1 MLLLTGAS
9 GLLGEAVLRR
19 LIARGIPVRCLV
31 RDPRRLGAQR
41 VRVQLAIGD
50 LADPSTWRNALRGV
64 DAVVH
69 LAGGARD
76 QPRASVEELNGLAAW
91 RLLRAAERVGARHFV
106 WLEPLGATPHHPMR
120 MHRAK
125 ALAAAAVRAAPL
137 PTTTLAHSLI
147 YAPGDR
153 HLRWLERLGL
163 LPAVPLVG
171 RGAARTQ
178 PLWAEDAADCVLAL
192 LAAPPDGHARVEL
205 AGPEI
210 LTQRE
215 VVKLALRAAGHRRR
229 TVPCPACHAARRP
242 ARRGGA
248 GRARRA
254 GDLGRGPAAVGRHA
268 DRARLGGRRGAGH
281 TAAAAWARCSAS
293 GRNFR
298 RGCVAGARRRAGADR
313 GAAGR
318 ALVDG
323 PLDGAARLAAPALGL
338 GGEQAAER
346 YAVIHGLY
354 WLTAN
359 LAAERPLLLLVDD
372 LQWAD
377 PPSQSFLASL
387 ACRLDGVAAGP
398 VAALRPPV
406 PGEDRALVDALPGEP
421 LRPAPL
427 TLTAV
432 SALAEAKHGSSGRAS
447 ECHAATGGNPL
458 WVHAVLDHG
467 RLEQVAR
474 GRAALARGDPAADAR
489 LVRAR
494 ARLAG
499 GRRGR
504 LRAFAGAGDRARV
517 PDRADR
523 LDARAHRRR
532 ARALGRGGRAAAR
545 PRPGGRAVREPSC
558 DLRAARVPRPGAG
571 RRLRDRAVAALRV
584 RRPALGVPRAGARGR
599 PRRRPLHDVGRR
611 VGDFVEYGPD
621 GRPQRVFPPTGREVA
636 STQMH
641 WFGLADGEVVEHWA
655 NKD

>member
-192 LAAPPDGHARVEL
+192 LATPPDGHARVEL

-215 VVKLALRAAGHRRR
+215 VVRLALRAAGHRRR
-229 TVPCPACHAARRP
+229 TVPVPLATL
-242 ARRGGA
+242 
-248 GRARRA
+248 RA
-254 GDLGRGPAAVGRHA
+254 GLRGEEALAGPAA
-268 DRARLGGRRGAGH
+268 
-281 TAAAAWARCSAS
+281 
-293 GRNFR
+293 
-298 RGCVAGARRRAGADR
+298 
-313 GAAGR
+313 
-318 ALVDG
+318 LVTWDEAQ
-323 PLDGAARLAAPALGL
+323 LLSVDM
-338 GGEQAAER
+338 
-346 YAVIHGLY
+346 
-354 WLTAN
+354 LTA
-359 LAAERPLLLLVDD
+359 RGS
-372 LQWAD
+372 AD
-377 PPSQSFLASL
+377 
-387 ACRLDGVAAGP
+387 V
-398 VAALRPPV
+398 
-406 PGEDRALVDALPGEP
+406 E
-421 LRPAPL
+421 
-427 TLTAV
+427 
-432 SALAEAKHGSSGRAS
+432 
-447 ECHAATGGNPL
+447 
-458 WVHAVLDHG
+458 
-467 RLEQVAR
+467 
-474 GRAALARGDPAADAR
+474 
-489 LVRAR
+489 
-494 ARLAG
+494 
-499 GRRGR
+499 
-504 LRAFAGAGDRARV
+504 
-517 PDRADR
+517 
-523 LDARAHRRR
+523 
-532 ARALGRGGRAAAR
+532 
-545 PRPGGRAVREPSC
+545 
-558 DLRAARVPRPGAG
+558 
-571 RRLRDRAVAALRV
+571 
-584 RRPALGVPRAGARGR
+584 ALGVR
-599 PRRRPLHDVGRR
+599 PRR
-611 VGDFVEYGPD
+611 
-621 GRPQRVFPPTGREVA
+621 
-636 STQMH
+636 M
-641 WFGLADGEVVEHWA
+641 GEVLGVR
-655 NKD
+655 

>member
-215 VVKLALRAAGHRRR
+215 VVKLVLRAAGHRRR
-229 TVPCPACHAARRP
+229 TLPVPLATL
-242 ARRGGA
+242 
-248 GRARRA
+248 RA
-254 GDLGRGPAAVGRHA
+254 GLRGEEALAGPAALVTWDEAQLLSVDMLTARGSA
-268 DRARLGGRRGAGH
+268 D
-281 TAAAAWARCSAS
+281 
-293 GRNFR
+293 
-298 RGCVAGARRRAGADR
+298 VE
-313 GAAGR
+313 
-318 ALVDG
+318 
-323 PLDGAARLAAPALGL
+323 ALG
-338 GGEQAAER
+338 
-346 YAVIHGLY
+346 I
-354 WLTAN
+354 
-359 LAAERPLLLLVDD
+359 
-372 LQWAD
+372 
-377 PPSQSFLASL
+377 
-387 ACRLDGVAAGP
+387 
-398 VAALRPPV
+398 
-406 PGEDRALVDALPGEP
+406 
-421 LRPAPL
+421 
-427 TLTAV
+427 
-432 SALAEAKHGSSGRAS
+432 
-447 ECHAATGGNPL
+447 
-458 WVHAVLDHG
+458 
-467 RLEQVAR
+467 
-474 GRAALARGDPAADAR
+474 
-489 LVRAR
+489 
-494 ARLAG
+494 
-499 GRRGR
+499 
-504 LRAFAGAGDRARV
+504 
-517 PDRADR
+517 
-523 LDARAHRRR
+523 
-532 ARALGRGGRAAAR
+532 
-545 PRPGGRAVREPSC
+545 
-558 DLRAARVPRPGAG
+558 
-571 RRLRDRAVAALRV
+571 
-584 RRPALGVPRAGARGR
+584 
-599 PRRRPLHDVGRR
+599 
-611 VGDFVEYGPD
+611 
-621 GRPQRVFPPTGREVA
+621 RPQR
-636 STQMH
+636 M
-641 WFGLADGEVVEHWA
+641 GEVLGVR
-655 NKD
+655 